1 MKKTLLAEI
10 LKNTPAFRA
19 EFILTHDVKVFYS
32 TMLPKFTVLHA
43 TGYADTY
50 RVTDAGVLNR
60 ALVDRLFSGI
70 PAKYVKFNGYTRVM

>member
-19 EFILTHDVKVFYS
+19 EFILTHDVKVYS
-32 TMLPKFTVLHA
+32 TMLPKFTILHA
-43 TGYADTY
+43 TDYGDTY
-50 RVTDAGVLNR
+50 RVTDAGVLNS